1 MIIMS
6 ENLKPNLIA
15 QNFPVLQILE
25 PTFVAVPAIET
36 FWEKY
41 PLYLEVKSAVYV
53 NTVNG
58 ILPALNGDVIVW
70 DENKNVSIKPR
81 ATWDYMYGK
90 FLRKREGELEN
101 ATFTKEF
108 WKE

>member
-1 MIIMS
+1 MS

-15 QNFPVLQILE
+15 KNLPVLEIFE
-25 PTFVAVPAIET
+25 PTLVAVPAIET

-41 PLYLEVKSAVYV
+41 PLYLEVKNAVYV

-58 ILPALNGDVIVW
+58 VLPALKGDVIVW
-70 DENKNVSIKPR
+70 DENKNVSIKHR

-90 FLRKREGELEN
+90 FLREKEGDLEN
-101 ATFTKEF
+101 VTFTK
-108 WKE
+108 KSGKK

>member
-1 MIIMS
+1 MS

-15 QNFPVLQILE
+15 QNLPVLQSLE
-25 PTFVAVPAIET
+25 PTLVAVPAIET
-36 FWEKY
+36 SWEKY

-58 ILPALNGDVIVW
+58 VLPALKGDVIVW
-70 DENKNVSIKPR
+70 DENKKVSIKHK

-90 FLRKREGELEN
+90 FLREKEGDLEN
-101 ATFTKEF
+101 VTFTKEF

>member
-41 PLYLEVKSAVYV
+41 PFYLEVKNSVYV

-70 DENKNVSIKPR
+70 DKDKNVSIKHR

-90 FLRKREGELEN
+90 FLREKEGDLEN
-101 ATFTKEF
+101 ATTKEF

>member
-1 MIIMS
+1 MILMS

-41 PLYLEVKSAVYV
+41 PLYLEVKSSVYV

-81 ATWDYMYGK
+81 ATWNYMYGK
-90 FLRKREGELEN
+90 FLREKEGDLEN
-101 ATFTKEF
+101 ATFTKKF

>member
-1 MIIMS
+1 MS

-15 QNFPVLQILE
+15 QNLPVLQILE
-25 PTFVAVPAIET
+25 PTLVAVPAIET

-41 PLYLEVKSAVYV
+41 PFYLEVKDAVYV

-58 ILPALNGDVIVW
+58 VLPALKGDVIVW
-70 DENKNVSIKPR
+70 DRNKNVSIKHK

-90 FLRKREGELEN
+90 YLKEEQKEN
-101 ATFTKEF
+101 
-108 WKE
+108 

>member
-1 MIIMS
+1 M
-6 ENLKPNLIA
+6 
-15 QNFPVLQILE
+15 QILE

-41 PLYLEVKSAVYV
+41 PLYLEVKSAIYV
-53 NTVNG
+53 NTKDG

-70 DENKNVSIKPR
+70 DANKKVSIKHK

-90 FLRKREGELEN
+90 FLKEKEGDLES

>member
-1 MIIMS
+1 MILMF

-15 QNFPVLQILE
+15 KNLPVLEILE

-41 PLYLEVKSAVYV
+41 PLYLEVKNAVYV

-58 ILPALNGDVIVW
+58 ILPALKGDVIVW
-70 DENKNVSIKPR
+70 DADKNISIKHK
-81 ATWDYMYGK
+81 ATWDYLYGK
-90 FLRKREGELEN
+90 FL
-101 ATFTKEF
+101 KEK
-108 WKE
+108 KEI